1 MTQKR
6 IPKNPFLISGYVSK
20 EYFCDREQETI
31 RLHSALQNER
41 NVVLISPR
49 RMGKTGL
56 ISHLFASI
64 PEKEAYC
71 IYVDLYKTS
80 CLREFVECLAKSVV
94 GNCGSPSLREKIIQ
108 ALQSLRFSFSS
119 DPITG
124 TPEIGVS
131 IVEAQSEI
139 SLQQIFD
146 YMEHADKPVYIA
158 LDEFQQIQYYPEVKI
173 EETLRTYIQHLR
185 NTHFIFAGSQK
196 HMMMDMFSS
205 AKRAFYQSAQTMHI
219 GTIPENEY
227 YAFAVRH
234 FNNNGQELQKK
245 AFEFLYT
252 SLQAHTW
259 YIQSVLNRLYESK
272 IAQIDIQVTQEV
284 IQALV
289 DENAYTYQNYCRL
302 FSINQLAILKAI
314 ALEREV
320 RELTSQSFL
329 TKYHLSAAS
338 TIRSAV
344 KTMVNKEFI
353 YEESGVYSVYDRFFG
368 IWLAQYNA

>member
-1 MTQKR
+1 MIAKR

-20 EYFCDREQETI
+20 EYFCDREKETA

-56 ISHLFASI
+56 INHLFASVLDA
-64 PEKEAYC
+64 EAYC
-71 IYVDLYKTS
+71 IYVDLYRTT

-108 ALQSLRFSFSS
+108 TLQSLRFSFSS

-131 IVEAQSEI
+131 VVEAQPEI

-146 YMEHADKPVYIA
+146 YMEQAGKPVYVA
-158 LDEFQQIQYYPEVKI
+158 LDEFQQIQYYPEAKV

-219 GTIPENEY
+219 GTIPAKEY
-227 YAFAVRH
+227 FAFAVRH
-234 FNNNGQELQKK
+234 FEANGQFLQEE

-252 SLQAHTW
+252 KLYAHTW

-272 IAQIDIQVTQEV
+272 IAHIDVKAMQEEIQV
-284 IQALV
+284 LV
-289 DENAYTYQNYCRL
+289 DENVYTYQNYCRL
-302 FSINQLAILKAI
+302 FTTNQLAILKAI
-314 ALEREV
+314 AIEREV
-320 RELTSQSFL
+320 SELGNQSFL
-329 TKYHLSAAS
+329 TKHHLSAAS
-338 TIRSAV
+338 TVRSAV
-344 KTMVNKEFI
+344 KTLVEKEFV

-368 IWLAQYNA
+368 VWLSQTGR

>member
-1 MTQKR
+1 M
-6 IPKNPFLISGYVSK
+6 PKNPFLISGYISK
-20 EYFCDREQETI
+20 DYFCDREQETT

-56 ISHLFASI
+56 ISHLFASV
-64 PEKEAYC
+64 PEWESYC
-71 IYVDLYKTS
+71 IYVDLYKTT

-108 ALQSLRFSFSS
+108 ALQSLKFSFSS

-124 TPEIGVS
+124 APEIGVTV
-131 IVEAQSEI
+131 VESQPEI

-146 YMEHADKPVYIA
+146 YMERADKPVYVA
-158 LDEFQQIQYYPEVKI
+158 LDEFQQIQYYPDVKV

-219 GTIPENEY
+219 GTIPVKEY
-227 YAFAVRH
+227 YKFAARHCGANAQDLQEEAFD
-234 FNNNGQELQKK
+234 
-245 AFEFLYT
+245 FLYKN
-252 SLQAHTW
+252 LYAHTW

-272 IAQIDIQVTQEV
+272 VAQIDIKAMQEV
-284 IQALV
+284 IQTLV

-302 FSINQLAILKAI
+302 FTSNQLAILRAI
-314 ALEREV
+314 AIEREV
-320 RELTSQSFL
+320 TELSSQSFL
-329 TKYHLSAAS
+329 TKHRLSAAS
-338 TIRSAV
+338 TVRSAI
-344 KTMVNKEFI
+344 KILLDKEFV
-353 YEESGVYSVYDRFFG
+353 YEESGAYSVYDRFFG
-368 IWLAQYNA
+368 IWLAQSKF

>member
-1 MTQKR
+1 MSTKR

-20 EYFCDREQETI
+20 EYFCDRDQETA
-31 RLHSALQNER
+31 RLYSAMQNER

-56 ISHLFASI
+56 ISHLFASV
-64 PEKEAYC
+64 PEREAYC
-71 IYVDLYKTS
+71 IYVDLYKTT

-131 IVEAQSEI
+131 VVEAQSEI

-146 YMEHADKPVYIA
+146 YMEQADKPVYVA
-158 LDEFQQIQYYPEVKI
+158 LDEFQQIQYYPEVKV

-196 HMMMDMFSS
+196 HMMMDMFAS

-227 YAFAVRH
+227 YTFAARH
-234 FNNNGQELQKK
+234 FANNDQKLQDK

-252 SLQAHTW
+252 NLYAHTW

-272 IAQIDIQVTQEV
+272 IEQIDIQAVQEV
-284 IQALV
+284 IQTLV
-289 DENAYTYQNYCRL
+289 DENAYTYQSYCRL
-302 FSINQLAILKAI
+302 FTANQLAILKAI
-314 ALEREV
+314 AIEREV
-320 RELTSQSFL
+320 SELGNQSFL
-329 TKYHLSAAS
+329 TKHRLSAAS
-338 TIRSAV
+338 TVRSAT
-344 KTMVNKEFI
+344 KTLVEKEFV

-368 IWLAQYNA
+368 IWLSQTL

>member
-1 MTQKR
+1 
-6 IPKNPFLISGYVSK
+6 
-20 EYFCDREQETI
+20 
-31 RLHSALQNER
+31 
-41 NVVLISPR
+41 
-49 RMGKTGL
+49 MGKTGL

-219 GTIPENEY
+219 GTIPEDEY

-329 TKYHLSAAS
+329 TKHHLSAAS